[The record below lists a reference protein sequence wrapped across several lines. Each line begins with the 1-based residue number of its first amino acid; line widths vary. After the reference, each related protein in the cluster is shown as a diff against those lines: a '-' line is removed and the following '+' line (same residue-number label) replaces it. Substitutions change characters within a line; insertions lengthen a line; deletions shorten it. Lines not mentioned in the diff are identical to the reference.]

1 MNIQAIEINSTED
14 IILIEFNEDSSYDD
28 ISTVLDCIKKTFPQ
42 EEIQVLDIVPEPT
55 LEIEQFEPEK
65 MVREHKLTPREK
77 QMNKPM
83 FDSDFE
89 KYEWLMNNGCT
100 NPEDRKWL
108 ADYIRSNEYNNLYGG

>member
-1 MNIQAIEINSTED
+1 M
-14 IILIEFNEDSSYDD
+14 
-28 ISTVLDCIKKTFPQ
+28 
-42 EEIQVLDIVPEPT
+42 PEPT

-100 NPEDRKWL
+100 YPEDRKWL
-108 ADYIRSNEYNNLYGG
+108 ADYIRSNEYNNLYSMLSLFNITMSNLFLCKVF

>member
-1 MNIQAIEINSTED
+1 MARV
-14 IILIEFNEDSSYDD
+14 LG
-28 ISTVLDCIKKTFPQ
+28 TVKDMEEYKYQYEKQQKIKNRLVKQIKKTFPK
-42 EEIQVLDIVPEPT
+42 EELQVLDIVPEPT

-89 KYEWLMNNGCT
+89 KYEWLINNGCT